1 MTTKTGLN
9 VVTATRFSSSDY
21 EKIKY
26 LATAKQLNISEL
38 LRRLILDYLETQLK
52 TSY

>member
-21 EKIKY
+21 EKIKC
-26 LATAKQLNISEL
+26 LATSKQLNISEL
-38 LRRLILDYLETQLK
+38 LRRLILDYLEK
-52 TSY
+52 

>member
-26 LATAKQLNISEL
+26 LATSKQLNISEL
-38 LRRLILDYLETQLK
+38 LRRLILDYLEK
-52 TSY
+52 

>member
-26 LATAKQLNISEL
+26 IATAKQLNISEL
-38 LRRLILDYLETQLK
+38 LSDYLETQLK
-52 TSY
+52 ASY